1 MYCILSGA
9 RRGSDDVQ
17 PFTRTTGLSGGSRDI
32 SVSHGTKVYSTIV
45 CSNGAGRG
53 IRAVSDGAVF
63 LETPPTSASASLT
76 LTSTTPT
83 LYEPRDS
90 YLPSGSLLA
99 SWFGFSDNSGEP
111 LQYDVRISPSSSSDG
126 AWVSVGNDKQLAV
139 SNITGFEGIE
149 HLVAVRAYLMPG
161 LTSTPVTLTP
171 RSQVMDKGQ
180 QSLHKHKESK

>member
-83 LYEPRDS
+83 LHEPRDS

-149 HLVAVRAYLMPG
+149 HLVAVRAYLKPG
-161 LTSTPVTLTP
+161 LTSTPVTRRFNISSTP
-171 RSQVMDKGQ
+171 PMDKGN
-180 QSLHKHKESK
+180 SSVFM